1 MEAEVKNNV
10 TTKQTNHHRKEKKK
24 CTKYEFSLEGK
35 TVDSLIS
42 SHGFEVCHIEIII
55 ALLKLK
61 RRKKYLHTRMRFYS
75 NSVATFQLEYLLSC
89 GDIETNPGPTGGG
102 NLCPTCQNTYG
113 KSSIKSPPTPQISPL
128 PLISPFLPLF
138 RGRKL
143 LSSPSLLSPP
153 PTSPPLIILH

>member
-1 MEAEVKNNV
+1 MEAEGKNNV

-35 TVDSLIS
+35 TVDSLII
-42 SHGFEVCHIEIII
+42 SHGFEVCHIEI

-102 NLCPTCQNTYG
+102 NLCPTRQNTYS
-113 KSSIKSPPTPQISPL
+113 KSSIKSPPHPQISPL
-128 PLISPFLPLF
+128 PLISPFLSF
-138 RGRKL
+138 
-143 LSSPSLLSPP
+143 LSSPSLLSPPP

>member
-42 SHGFEVCHIEIII
+42 SHGFEVCHIEI

-61 RRKKYLHTRMRFYS
+61 RRNKYLHTRMRFYS

-153 PTSPPLIILH
+153 PPTSPPLIILH